1 MSYRPFDLSGRVA
14 LVTGGNAG
22 IGLGIAEGLAQAGA
36 DICIWGTNEAR
47 NAEAAE
53 RLRAHGRRVAALR
66 CDVSNKAEVERS
78 FAATLEQLGRVDG
91 CFANAGV
98 MSVQKPFHEMS
109 EADLDRTFGVN
120 LKGAFFTMQCAAQH
134 MKQRAEAGDAF
145 GRLVATSSLSAV
157 SGLARGEDY
166 AATKG
171 AMLSTMR
178 GLCVEYARYG
188 VTANSIVP
196 GWIETAMT
204 GPLLENPKF
213 VTAVTARIPQR
224 RFGKPEDFAGI
235 AVYLM
240 STASAHHTGDCFTI
254 DGGYHNF

>member
-1 MSYRPFDLSGRVA
+1 MSYQPFDLTGRVA

-22 IGLGIAEGLAQAGA
+22 IGLGFAEGLAKAGA

-47 NAEAAE
+47 NAEALE
-53 RLRAHGRRVAALR
+53 KLRTHGRRVAALR
-66 CDVSNKAEVERS
+66 CDVSDKAEVERS
-78 FAATLEQLGRVDG
+78 FAATLEQFGRVDG
-91 CFANAGV
+91 CFANAGI
-98 MSVQKPFHEMS
+98 MSVQRPFHEMT

-120 LKGAFFTMQCAAQH
+120 LKGAMFTLQCAAQH
-134 MKQRAEAGDAF
+134 MKQRAEAGDPF
-145 GRLVATSSLSAV
+145 GRLVVTSSLSAV

-171 AMLSTMR
+171 AMLSVMR

-204 GPLLENPKF
+204 GPLLESDKF
-213 VTAVTARIPQR
+213 VKAVTARIPQR

-240 STASAHHTGDCFTI
+240 SVASAHHTGDQFTI
-254 DGGYHNF
+254 DGGYQNF

>member
-1 MSYRPFDLSGRVA
+1 MSYQPFDLSGRVA
-14 LVTGGNAG
+14 LITGGNAG

-36 DICIWGTNEAR
+36 DVCIWGTHEAR
-47 NAEAAE
+47 NAEALE
-53 RLRAHGRRVAALR
+53 SLRAHGTRVAALR
-66 CDVSNKAEVERS
+66 CDVSDRAAVERS
-78 FAATLEQLGRVDG
+78 FAATLEQFGRVDG

-98 MSVQKPFHEMS
+98 MSVQKAFHEMS

-120 LKGAFFTMQCAAQH
+120 LKGAFFTLQAAARH
-134 MKQRAEAGDAF
+134 MKQRAEGGDAF

-171 AMLSTMR
+171 ALLSTMR

-204 GPLLENPKF
+204 GPLLENDKF
-213 VTAVTARIPQR
+213 VTAVKARIPQR
-224 RFGKPEDFAGI
+224 RFGKPQDFAGI

-240 STASAHHTGDCFTI
+240 SGASSHHTGDCFTI